1 MKYDEGYLSLSYLNR
16 TNLIYLL
23 GQNYLADTANII
35 YLSYCK
41 ILDFLLD
48 GSLIKSVE
56 QYILR
61 NGKQH
66 VDSEFLDMSSD
77 WSCEWRLFSQDV
89 VHLDGPL
96 VSYLYSI
103 TEKQQ

>member
-77 WSCEWRLFSQDV
+77 
-89 VHLDGPL
+89 
-96 VSYLYSI
+96 
-103 TEKQQ
+103 